1 MAMRKMAMRKTRS
14 TALTRNDQD
23 ADLNTMDRDL
33 QSAIVSTYVDLD
45 KVLAEFAEAELV
57 NLPGVTIVVD
67 QLGRIIIK
75 LYHNDGTYS
84 TEFFHFS
91 LFTKNN
97 RYGGLHITC
106 PYNGAKLYLPNDEVL
121 FSCGH
126 GSKYLFSNLFDTLI
140 RYFNDQHH
148 SSGEPLSRNI
158 SEFVTCSHRGN
169 DKYREEIIELL
180 KKIKIKFENFEPLLK
195 YCEAKSKSER
205 RSHPY
210 RHGHGGSTKLVI
222 YLVKIEKIRE
232 LNKKLRK
239 NKTKYKNKIQKNNKQ
254 IDELKIKIKKE
265 KAKAKEKL
273 KKEKAKAKEKLK
285 KEKAKAK
292 EKIKKEKAK
301 LKKLKVKKVH
311 ITKKIKK

>member
-1 MAMRKMAMRKTRS
+1 MAMSRIRTRS
-14 TALTRNDQD
+14 TALTRRDQND
-23 ADLNTMDRDL
+23 DLNTMDRDL

-45 KVLAEFAEAELV
+45 KVLAEFAETNLV
-57 NLPGVTIVVD
+57 NLPGVRTVVD
-67 QLGRIIIK
+67 KLGRIIIK
-75 LYHNDGTYS
+75 LYHNDATYS

-106 PYNGAKLYLPNDEVL
+106 PHNGAKLYLPNDEVL
-121 FSCGH
+121 VSCGY

-140 RYFNDQHH
+140 RYFDEQHH
-148 SSGEPLSRNI
+148 SSGVPLSGNIRN
-158 SEFVTCSHRGN
+158 FVTGSYRGN
-169 DKYREEIIELL
+169 NEYRREIIDLL
-180 KKIKIKFENFEPLLK
+180 EQIKIKFENFEPLLN
-195 YCEAKSKSER
+195 YCDAKSKSDR
-205 RSHPY
+205 KHHPY

-265 KAKAKEKL
+265 KAMAKEKLKKEKAMAKEKL

-285 KEKAKAK
+285 KQKA
-292 EKIKKEKAK
+292 
-301 LKKLKVKKVH
+301 KKVH